1 MLKGLYIVYNW
12 LYTMA
17 IVKEGRTLYARNP
30 GKAYAFEKIGEVA
43 VWRRNYKSIWID
55 GVLYTLNQVGS
66 E

>member
-1 MLKGLYIVYNW
+1 
-12 LYTMA
+12 MA

-43 VWRRNYKSIWID
+43 VWRPNYKSIWID
-55 GVLYTLNQVGS
+55 GLLYTLDQVGS